1 MAKARTP
8 VQRVA
13 HRGSPRERVENT
25 LPGFLLALDHGA
37 DAIELDVHC
46 TADGVAVVH
55 HDDEVHGHLLAKVDW
70 ADVARFDV
78 GGGAS
83 IPRLDDVL
91 DAVGDRAEVY
101 IELKGVGI
109 EERIIAIARAHG
121 HRYAIHS
128 FDHSAIARVAALAP
142 DIPRGVLLDRD
153 ISHPLEQLRQA
164 VRATGAR
171 DVWPHW
177 TLVDPPLVQAAHD
190 LDARVITWTVNA
202 PDIARRA
209 LDAGVDGLCTDDVRT
224 LPPD

>member
-1 MAKARTP
+1 MANARTP
-8 VQRVA
+8 FQRVA

-37 DAIELDVHC
+37 DAVELDVHC
-46 TADGVAVVH
+46 TADGIAVVH

-70 ADVARFDV
+70 AEVARFDV

-109 EERIIAIARAHG
+109 EERVITIARAHG
-121 HRYAIHS
+121 KRYALHS

-153 ISHPLEQLRQA
+153 IMHPLEQLQDA
-164 VRATGAR
+164 VRRTGAR

-177 TLVDPPLVQAAHD
+177 TLIDEPLVQAAHD
-190 LDARVITWTVNA
+190 LNARVITWTVNA
-202 PDIARRA
+202 TDIARRT
-209 LDAGVDGLCTDDVRT
+209 LDAGVDGLCTDDVR
-224 LPPD
+224 LLDGL

>member
-1 MAKARTP
+1 MAKAPTP
-8 VQRVA
+8 FQRVA

-37 DAIELDVHC
+37 DAVELDVHC

-55 HDDEVHGHLLAKVDW
+55 HDDEFHGHLLAKVDW

-78 GGGAS
+78 GGGAT

-91 DAVGDRAEVY
+91 DAIGARAEVY
-101 IELKGVGI
+101 IELKGVDI
-109 EERIIAIARAHG
+109 EERVIAVARAHG
-121 HRYAIHS
+121 HRYAMHS
-128 FDHSAIARVAALAP
+128 FDHPAIAQVAALAP

-153 ISHPLEQLRQA
+153 IAHPLEQLRDA
-164 VRATGAR
+164 VAMTGAR

-177 TLVDPPLVQAAHD
+177 TLVDPALVQAAHE

-202 PDIARRA
+202 SDIARRS
-209 LDAGVDGLCTDDVRT
+209 LDAGVDGLCTDDVR
-224 LPPD
+224 LLGNL